1 MGFMSEKDIE
11 NQALN
16 LLMKELRKLDYFKC
30 ITDSKALTH
39 AFHVISEKIGSS
51 VEFVK
56 ENTEMD
62 QSLKTLIA
70 KH

>member
-1 MGFMSEKDIE
+1 
-11 NQALN
+11 
-16 LLMKELRKLDYFKC
+16 MKELRKLDYFKC

>member
-1 MGFMSEKDIE
+1 MSEKDIE

-30 ITDSKALTH
+30 ITDSKALNL
-39 AFHVISEKIGSS
+39 AIHVVSQKIGAS
-51 VEFVK
+51 VDFVK
-56 ENTEMD
+56 ENSEMD

>member
-1 MGFMSEKDIE
+1 MSEKDIE

-30 ITDSKALTH
+30 ITDYKALTL
-39 AFHVISEKIGSS
+39 AFHVVSEKIGSS
-51 VEFVK
+51 VDFVR

-62 QSLKTLIA
+62 QTIKSLIA

>member
-30 ITDSKALTH
+30 LTDSKSLFM
-39 AFHVISEKIGSS
+39 AFHVISQKIGSS

-56 ENTEMD
+56 ENTDMD
-62 QSLKTLIA
+62 DSLKNLIA